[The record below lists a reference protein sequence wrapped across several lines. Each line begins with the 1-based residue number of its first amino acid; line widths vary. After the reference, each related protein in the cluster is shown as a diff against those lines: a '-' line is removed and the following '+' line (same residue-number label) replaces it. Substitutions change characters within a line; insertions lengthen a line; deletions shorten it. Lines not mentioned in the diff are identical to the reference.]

1 MESIMKNIKF
11 YFQVFLW
18 SMIVAV
24 TFTSCEDPYFPEIT
38 ASDDIVVEGYIE
50 GGEDANP
57 TYVILTKSI
66 PFLSDVKVDQFNT
79 LFVKGASV
87 TVIHKNKEVPLTEL
101 CINDL
106 PPAFRDQV
114 YAVLGFDPDS
124 VQIDICVY
132 ADLLDQIDRKR
143 GDTYDLRVKVGDKTL
158 TATTTIPQFV
168 PINEHR
174 FTAPPGEPNDTLAQ
188 LFIKVADPLDK
199 NYYRYFTATEGNG
212 LIPPFNSVTDDAIFD
227 GKNFE
232 FPLQKAE
239 RRNFNRETF
248 GYFKR
253 GDTIS
258 IKWCLIDKPH
268 FDFWNT
274 RDFSNNS
281 GGPFASYTRISTNV
295 KGGLGIWGG
304 YATET
309 YTWIVP
315 K

>member
-168 PINEHR
+168 PI
-174 FTAPPGEPNDTLAQ
+174 F
-188 LFIKVADPLDK
+188 
-199 NYYRYFTATEGNG
+199 YSYR
-212 LIPPFNSVTDDAIFD
+212 
-227 GKNFE
+227 
-232 FPLQKAE
+232 
-239 RRNFNRETF
+239 R
-248 GYFKR
+248 
-253 GDTIS
+253 
-258 IKWCLIDKPH
+258 
-268 FDFWNT
+268 
-274 RDFSNNS
+274 
-281 GGPFASYTRISTNV
+281 
-295 KGGLGIWGG
+295 
-304 YATET
+304 
-309 YTWIVP
+309 
-315 K
+315 